1 MIEALV
7 RRVGADRLV
16 MGSDY
21 AVGDP
26 DPIGSVKAA
35 TNIGEAEFRLVTG
48 GTAARLLGLNSSPR
62 S

>member
-1 MIEALV
+1 V

-26 DPIGSVKAA
+26 DPIGSVEAVV
-35 TNIGEAEFRLVTG
+35 NIGEKDRPLVTG
-48 GTAARLLGLNSSPR
+48 GTAARLLGLTAG
-62 S
+62 